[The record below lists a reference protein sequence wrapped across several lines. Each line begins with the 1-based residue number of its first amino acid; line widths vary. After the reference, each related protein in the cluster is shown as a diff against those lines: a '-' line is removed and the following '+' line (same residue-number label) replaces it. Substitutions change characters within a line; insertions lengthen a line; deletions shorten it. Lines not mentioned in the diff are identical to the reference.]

1 MQMKN
6 QVSILLITLTIFVNY
21 GQHKNE
27 TITQIKPIENVIQF
41 KQIKTDTLFNS
52 NQIIS
57 LLVLQNNAFNNYNIE
72 FGYHNLELKTT
83 SSLAKEKN
91 AVAAINGGFFNM
103 DSGGSVTYFEVNDTV
118 VNKTRDPN
126 KKWGISKSLMNGAI
140 IIENNFQ
147 ITIQAAKPEQFYE
160 TSKQES
166 GVLITGPLLLL
177 NSEKLKMP
185 NSKFVTNRHPRTC
198 LCETEKSVMFITVD
212 GRQKEAQGMSLFEVQ
227 EFLKSIGCKNAI
239 NLDGGGSTTMWTQNK
254 GIVNFPSDKTG
265 ERPVAN
271 SLLILNKSN

>member
-21 GQHKNE
+21 GQQKNE

-147 ITIQAAKPEQFYE
+147 ITIQAAKPEQLYE

-198 LCETEKSVMFITVD
+198 LCETEKSVIFITVD

-227 EFLKSIGCKNAI
+227 EFLKYIGCKNAI

-265 ERPVAN
+265 ERPIAN
-271 SLLILNKSN
+271 ALLILNKSN

>member
-1 MQMKN
+1 
-6 QVSILLITLTIFVNY
+6 
-21 GQHKNE
+21 
-27 TITQIKPIENVIQF
+27 
-41 KQIKTDTLFNS
+41 
-52 NQIIS
+52 
-57 LLVLQNNAFNNYNIE
+57 
-72 FGYHNLELKTT
+72 
-83 SSLAKEKN
+83 
-91 AVAAINGGFFNM
+91 M
-103 DSGGSVTYFEVNDTV
+103 DSGGSVTYFEVNETV

-271 SLLILNKSN
+271 ALLILNKSN